1 MTLKGRGK
9 YYARGKTGYIYIP
22 FEIVIDS
29 AFPFQNKEAVEIT
42 VEDGKLIV
50 EKAEVKEK

>member
-50 EKAEVKEK
+50 EKVKE